1 MLEIIILTALVCVVL
16 CALYYVY
23 GPFSYNVE
31 SVWDKGVRLLSLV
44 LWIGLSVVLAIMLVP
59 AQQTLFATIV
69 LTAGGAVGLAVVL
82 MLACLIFWALFSWM
96 EISAIPAIE
105 RFFSKRK

>member
-1 MLEIIILTALVCVVL
+1 MLEIIVLVTLVSVIL
-16 CALYYVY
+16 CALYYVR
-23 GPFSYNVE
+23 GPFSYNAE
-31 SVWDKGVRLLSLV
+31 SLWDQGVRLLSLV
-44 LWIGLSVVLAIMLVP
+44 LWIGLSVALAMMLVP

-69 LTAGGAVGLAVVL
+69 LTAGGAVGLMVVL
-82 MLACLIFWALFSWM
+82 MIACLIFWALFSWM